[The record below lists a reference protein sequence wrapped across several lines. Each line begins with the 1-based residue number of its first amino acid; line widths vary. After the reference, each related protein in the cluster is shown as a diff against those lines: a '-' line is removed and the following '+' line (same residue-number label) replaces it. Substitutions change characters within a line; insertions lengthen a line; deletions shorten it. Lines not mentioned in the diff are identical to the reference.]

1 MVKCTYIFINE
12 EWFCVI
18 RTINLKLDV
27 SDDDHFGVNRSSL
40 LHGFLMNIVSPEFAD
55 SMHIAAIRPYSQ
67 NLIKDKGNIW
77 TWQIKTL
84 SEEAWEN
91 IWFELENVN
100 EIFLKHCNSNIIILS
115 KETEETSFEKLF
127 EDAYFSDL
135 SSKYIELEFVTP
147 TAFKSNGRYVNYPDI
162 RMFMSSL
169 IRKYDFC
176 SEKTSVY
183 DERLMENLVNNTL
196 IVKYNLRSTHF
207 HLEGVKIPSF
217 IGKIT
222 LKAGGHP
229 NMVCMANMLAAFGQ
243 YSGVGIKN
251 ALGMGA
257 IKIIE
262 QRKVYAN
269 E

>member
-1 MVKCTYIFINE
+1 M
-12 EWFCVI
+12 I

-27 SDDDHFGVNRSSL
+27 SADEHFGVNRSSL
-40 LHGFLMNIVSPEFAD
+40 LHGFLMEVISPEFAD
-55 SMHIAAIRPYSQ
+55 SMHAATIRPYSQ
-67 NLIKDKGNIW
+67 NLSKDKDNNW

-84 SEEAWEN
+84 TDDAWEN
-91 IWFELENVN
+91 IGGALENAS
-100 EIFLKHCNSNIIILS
+100 EIFLKHCNTKIIILS
-115 KETEETSFEKLF
+115 KETEETSFGKIF
-127 EDAYFSDL
+127 EDAYFSDS

-162 RMFMSSL
+162 KMLLSSL

-176 SEKTSVY
+176 SDKTSVY
-183 DERLMENLVNNTL
+183 DERLMEELVNNTS

-217 IGKIT
+217 VGKIT
-222 LKAGGHP
+222 LKVNGHP
-229 NMVCMANMLAAFGQ
+229 NMACMANMLVTFGQ

>member
-1 MVKCTYIFINE
+1 M
-12 EWFCVI
+12 I

-27 SDDDHFGVNRSSL
+27 SADEHFGVNRSSL
-40 LHGFLMNIVSPEFAD
+40 LHGFLMSILSTEFAD
-55 SMHIAAIRPYSQ
+55 CMHTATIRPYSQ
-67 NLIKDKGNIW
+67 NVFRDKEDNWI
-77 TWQIKTL
+77 WQIKTL
-84 SEEAWEN
+84 TEDAWDN
-91 IWFELENVN
+91 ISRALEGTN
-100 EIFLKHCNSNIIILS
+100 EIFLKHCNANIIILS
-115 KETEETSFEKLF
+115 REIEETSFSKIF
-127 EDAYFSDL
+127 EDAYFSDS
-135 SSKYIELEFVTP
+135 SSKFIELEFVTP

-162 RMFMSSL
+162 RMLLSSL

-176 SEKTSVY
+176 SDKTSVY
-183 DERLMENLVNNTL
+183 DEHLMEELVNNTS

-217 IGKIT
+217 VGKIT
-222 LKAGGHP
+222 LKIGGHP
-229 NMVCMANMLAAFGQ
+229 NLACMANMLATFGQ

-262 QRKVYAN
+262 QRKVYSN